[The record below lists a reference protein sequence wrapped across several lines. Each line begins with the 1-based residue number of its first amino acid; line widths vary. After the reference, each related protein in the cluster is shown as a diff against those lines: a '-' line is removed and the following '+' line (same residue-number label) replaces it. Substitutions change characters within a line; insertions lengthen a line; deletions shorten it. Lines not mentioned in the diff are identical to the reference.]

1 MENVYIPATFVGK
14 PLTNTSVRTRWQMTI
29 PLVILQGTLV
39 DAVTQVVRVQTDV
52 VAVTAVVTRTGK
64 VLYVFVVQM
73 WEGTVVHTVIDQ
85 ETRYTEIVVTTKVSL
100 RTHIPLDY
108 LRQLSQAVPVKVQSD
123 W

>member
-1 MENVYIPATFVGK
+1 
-14 PLTNTSVRTRWQMTI
+14 MTV